1 MNFDLLKKALKNK
14 DVKIDEK
21 DFDFDAISNEVY
33 KGYVKEDE
41 AHKGYVKE
49 SDYTK
54 LKGDH
59 DDLTKKYSTM
69 ETNFNNQTQ
78 TLADT
83 NAKLSKTSLEKVM
96 ISKGFKEENF
106 DEISKLRSSLYAE
119 EKDDVKAISS
129 IADKYKATY
138 FPETANKT
146 PIPNEAGL
154 NGGTSGN
161 GAKGTTDI
169 KITRDTPL
177 RNMTAPVK

>member
-1 MNFDLLKKALKNK
+1 MNFDLVKKYLKNK

-21 DFDFDAISNEVY
+21 DFDFDGMANEVY

-49 SDYTK
+49 SDYSK

-59 DDLTKKYSTM
+59 EALTTKYSTM
-69 ETNFNNQTQ
+69 ETNFNNLNS
-78 TLADT
+78 TLTDT
-83 NAKLSKTSLEKVM
+83 NNKLAKTSLEKVM
-96 ISKGFKEENF
+96 ISKGFKEDSF
-106 DEISKLRSSLYAE
+106 DEISKLRSSLYAD

-138 FPETANKT
+138 FPETANKVVA
-146 PIPNEAGL
+146 PNEGGL
-154 NGGTSGN
+154 QGNASGN
-161 GAKGTTDI
+161 GAGGNHDI

-177 RNMTAPVK
+177 RNMTVAK